1 MWGNALKNVTSRYG
15 NAGQWGYAPGTTPLA
30 GQSPADAINA
40 AAIIQAEV
48 SPPTRM
54 SAYFPLTPVNI
65 ADQFAVLGQQVA

>member
-1 MWGNALKNVTSRYG
+1 MA
-15 NAGQWGYAPGTTPLA
+15 QPLDL
-30 GQSPADAINA
+30 GPNA

-65 ADQFAVLGQQVA
+65 ADQFAVLGQQVD